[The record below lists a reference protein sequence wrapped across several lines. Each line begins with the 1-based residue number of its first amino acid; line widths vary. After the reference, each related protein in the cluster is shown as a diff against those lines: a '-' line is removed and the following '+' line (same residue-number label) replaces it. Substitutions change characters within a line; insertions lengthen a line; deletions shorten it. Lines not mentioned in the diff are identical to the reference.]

1 MNLLLD
7 TSPFLWYITRSAVL
21 PERVVDAIR
30 APNHDVSLSV
40 VSVREI
46 LLKHRLGR
54 LELPDEPAVYIPRQR
69 ERHQIAPLA
78 LAEEALAHL
87 AKLPPIHPDP
97 FDRLLICQAIEHD
110 LTIVTPD
117 QSIQRY
123 PVKTLWAS

>member
-1 MNLLLD
+1 MKLLLD
-7 TSPFLWYITRSAVL
+7 TSPFLWYITGSAVL

-30 APNHDVSLSV
+30 APSHDVSLSV
-40 VSVREI
+40 VSLREI

-54 LELPDEPAVYIPRQR
+54 IELPEEPCTFIPRQR
-69 ERHQIAPLA
+69 ERHQIAPLP
-78 LAEEALAHL
+78 LEEAALAHL
-87 AKLPPIHPDP
+87 SKLPPVHPDP

-123 PVKTLWAS
+123 PVKTFWAV